1 MDFDYRLLA
10 KYLTDMLSPEEMKQV
25 EEWRKLSI
33 DNEEV
38 FSELMKLRVSWKFT
52 QYNTPEHIEE
62 ALNGLNAKINSR
74 RRFQILRSVMRYAAV
89 ILLFV
94 SFSYVGWGYLKPDNC
109 VTIRVEQ
116 GEDVKKIVLA
126 DGSAVWLKEGS
137 SLRIPEVFAENNRK
151 LSLQGEAFFD
161 VAKNAS
167 PCKEKHSLTLQ
178 RMLST
183 HYMFPNYVNIKV
195 LGTAFNVK
203 TDEKHQNVE
212 TVLARGKVA
221 LLDKQWNPILDMSP
235 GEKVTYDNNKN
246 EYATEVV
253 DVNVCTA
260 WRLNQ
265 FVFENVTLRE
275 IVNQL
280 SVKFN
285 VNINLESTKLAQ
297 RKFRCVINEDE
308 SLPDILKLL
317 KYLAPIQYRIEGKE
331 IFIYE

>member
-1 MDFDYRLLA
+1 MEFNYALLV
-10 KYLTDMLSPEEMKQV
+10 KYLIGSLSSEEM
-25 EEWRKLSI
+25 EEVMRWRDLSAE
-33 DNEEV
+33 NETV
-38 FSELMKLRVSWKFT
+38 FSEVLRLRLSW
-52 QYNTPEHIEE
+52 NTAKYADNERIDM
-62 ALNGLNAKINSR
+62 ALEKVNVRINRAR
-74 RRFQILRSVMRYAAV
+74 RYRIARSLLKYAAV
-89 ILLFV
+89 ILLLV
-94 SFSYVGWGYLKPDNC
+94 SFSAVGWNYFKPETYM
-109 VTIRVEQ
+109 TIALGDSE
-116 GEDVKKIVLA
+116 GVKKVTLD
-126 DGSAVWLKEGS
+126 DGSIVWLRGNSVLK
-137 SLRIPEVFAENNRK
+137 IPQSFSAVNRTV
-151 LSLQGEAFFD
+151 SLQGEAFFD
-161 VAKNAS
+161 IAKNAQY
-167 PCKEKHSLTLQ
+167 PLYV
-178 RMLST
+178 ST
-183 HYMFPNYVNIKV
+183 NYVNIKV

-308 SLPDILKLL
+308 SLPDVLKLL

>member
-1 MDFDYRLLA
+1 MEFDYALLA
-10 KYLTDMLSPEEMKQV
+10 KYLIGSLSPEEM
-25 EEWRKLSI
+25 EEVLRWRDLSAE
-33 DNEEV
+33 NEVV
-38 FSELMKLRVSWKFT
+38 FSEVLRLRLSWNAAK
-52 QYNTPEHIEE
+52 YADGERIDM
-62 ALNGLNAKINSR
+62 ALEKVNVRINRAR
-74 RRFQILRSVMRYAAV
+74 RYRIARSLLKYAAI

-94 SFSYVGWGYLKPDNC
+94 SFSAVGWNYFKPETY
-109 VTIRVEQ
+109 VTIALGDSES
-116 GEDVKKIVLA
+116 VKKVTLD
-126 DGSAVWLKEGS
+126 DGSVVWLRGNSVLK
-137 SLRIPEVFAENNRK
+137 IPQSFSAVNRTV
-151 LSLQGEAFFD
+151 SLQGEAFFD
-161 VAKNAS
+161 VAKNAQY
-167 PCKEKHSLTLQ
+167 PLYV
-178 RMLST
+178 ST
-183 HYMFPNYVNIKV
+183 NYVNIKV

-260 WRLNQ
+260 WRLYQ

>member
-151 LSLQGEAFFD
+151 LSLQ
-161 VAKNAS
+161 
-167 PCKEKHSLTLQ
+167 

-183 HYMFPNYVNIKV
+183 HYMFRPIKV

-212 TVLARGKVA
+212 TVLTRGKVA

>member
-151 LSLQGEAFFD
+151 LSLQ
-161 VAKNAS
+161 
-167 PCKEKHSLTLQ
+167 

-212 TVLARGKVA
+212 TVLTRGKVA

>member
-10 KYLTDMLSPEEMKQV
+10 KYLTGMLSPEEMKQV
-25 EEWRKLSI
+25 EEWRELSI

-89 ILLFV
+89 ILLLV

-151 LSLQGEAFFD
+151 LSLQ
-161 VAKNAS
+161 
-167 PCKEKHSLTLQ
+167 

-212 TVLARGKVA
+212 TVLTRGKVA